1 MPISRNTAI
10 EIISALIILLFV
22 YTALS
27 KLTNWTNFQFSL
39 AQSPLV
45 EHKVKLVA
53 YFVPISEL
61 LVSLLLLIPRTRLW
75 GFYGA
80 SALMLLFTGYV
91 AYLVLFVPH
100 VPCACGGIMKILTWP
115 QHLLIN
121 SIYTALAITGI
132 FLERKNKRNKQNNSA
147 ANFVPASI

>member
-1 MPISRNTAI
+1 MKMPISRNVVI

-27 KLTNWTNFQFSL
+27 KLTNWTSFQLSL
-39 AQSPLV
+39 AQSPLI
-45 EHKVKLVA
+45 ENQVKMVA
-53 YFVPISEL
+53 YFVPITEL
-61 LVSLLLLIPRTRLW
+61 IVSLLLIIPRTRLW

-91 AYLVLFVPH
+91 AYLVMFVPH

-115 QHLLIN
+115 QHLIIN
-121 SIYTALAITGI
+121 SIYTILAITGAI
-132 FLERKNKRNKQNNSA
+132 LERRKSKNKNNYTRPQH
-147 ANFVPASI
+147 VPA